1 MKMETV
7 YCKSII
13 KERNCEGRT
22 CEFFIRACREKEISL
37 VRGYGRVFTVIREEW
52 REGGGR
58 ETRRGGGEVKGR
70 IVAAAVAKGGEGW
83 RGKRGRCSHT
93 KKLKGNPTAIGS
105 ATQECIEF
113 RQRSRFAI
121 EYTCTCTHP
130 LNIIVRREWKITCLY
145 SALSCKA
152 WER

>member
-1 MKMETV
+1 MFGGTE
-7 YCKSII
+7 
-13 KERNCEGRT
+13 
-22 CEFFIRACREKEISL
+22 
-37 VRGYGRVFTVIREEW
+37 RVFTVIREAW

-58 ETRRGGGEVKGR
+58 EKGRQGKRRGEVKGR

-130 LNIIVRREWKITCLY
+130 LNILY
-145 SALSCKA
+145 NH
-152 WER
+152 ET